1 MTLATAVESYV
12 RAKRSRGAVYRTI
25 PFLLRS
31 FVRSAGD
38 IPVEEVSPEAV
49 RAFCRADGPPTRAQ
63 ENKYSALRN
72 FFQDLVA
79 RGQLRNSPVTDPPPR
94 SQRSFE
100 PHIYSREEVQR
111 LLDATQIL
119 QDRSRPLR
127 PETFRTFLLLLYGTG
142 LRSCEARRLRLCDV
156 DLSERLLWVW
166 DTKFF
171 KSRIVP
177 FGTDLRVALRTYRE
191 ARHALPIPSCD
202 QSAFLA
208 SARGSALSADSVSR
222 TFARVRDHAGIRHPP
237 EARWQPRLHDLRHSF
252 ALGRLTTW
260 YRQGKDVQRL
270 LPVLS
275 TYLGHSSIAGT
286 QAYLTMTPELLAE
299 ASRRFQRYAE
309 PGGEGDSRCHP
320 ST

>member
-12 RAKRSRGAVYRTI
+12 CAQRARGAVYQTI
-25 PFLLRS
+25 PFLLRA

-38 IPVEEVSPEAV
+38 IPVEQVSSEAI
-49 RAFCRADGPPTRAQ
+49 RTFCRGNGAPTRAQ

-79 RGQLRNSPVTDPPPR
+79 RGQLSVSPVTDPPPR
-94 SQRSFE
+94 VQHNFE

-111 LLDATQIL
+111 LLDATHIL
-119 QDRSRPLR
+119 KNRSLALR

-156 DLSERLLWVW
+156 DLGERLLWVW
-166 DTKFF
+166 DSKFF

-177 FGTDLRVALRTYRE
+177 FGTALHTVLQTYRE
-191 ARHALPIPSCD
+191 ARQALPTPSGD
-202 QSAFLA
+202 RSAFLA
-208 SARGSALSADSVSR
+208 SARGGTLSADSVSR
-222 TFARVRDHAGIRHPP
+222 TFARVRDHAGIRHPQQ
-237 EARWQPRLHDLRHSF
+237 ARWQPRLHDLRHSF
-252 ALGRLTTW
+252 AIERLTSW

-286 QAYLTMTPELLAE
+286 QAYLTMTPALLAE

-309 PGGEGDSRCHP
+309 PGRQGDL
-320 ST
+320 